1 MRRRTPLTT
10 LLTTALLAG
19 GALAGQTAAAGPAG
33 ADPVRCVPAEL
44 HAEAH
49 QERDRADQLRRLGA
63 REAAREADARADVLE
78 RRARQCAD
86 ADRDNGRPLW
96 K

>member
-1 MRRRTPLTT
+1 MRRRVLTP
-10 LLTTALLAG
+10 LLTTTLLAG
-19 GALAGQTAAAGPAG
+19 GVLLGQTAAAGAAG
-33 ADPVRCVPAEL
+33 ADPVRCAPAEL
-44 HAEAH
+44 QAEAH
-49 QERDRADQLRRLGA
+49 QERVRADRLRDLGA

-86 ADRDNGRPLW
+86 ADRDNGRPFW